1 MTGAREKTAARLKKE
16 ANFYADQFCGS
27 TYGQGL
33 AKIVGNDNIRVL
45 TESFTLIAYGQYGR
59 TPNRWTGEMAA
70 EVVGLDLVD
79 HAEYNDLFVRTF
91 VPILINYVIYVDHEV
106 GYIKNSA
113 ALVHGLV
120 DGSANFYET
129 YYDPVEPGIE
139 NMPPETL
146 EQLKGES
153 GQQLLAQTDPAEVEM
168 MKEDYHYLKAAQD
181 SHEYLDPEDQKM
193 LEIFEGLFGPQ
204 DVSPAKK
211 AGQAQMKLRKKKG
224 KKKGQEKQ
232 NKNKHFNF
240 RVNEKEYNKIKS
252 KIEKSELNTSEY
264 LLKTAMNK
272 EIIVIDGLEEII
284 MQLRKIGNNIN
295 QLTKLCNQGRL
306 TNINLEDVKKEMKS
320 IWQLLN
326 LLIQK
331 QS

>member
-1 MTGAREKTAARLKKE
+1 MTEK
-16 ANFYADQFCGS
+16 
-27 TYGQGL
+27 
-33 AKIVGNDNIRVL
+33 
-45 TESFTLIAYGQYGR
+45 
-59 TPNRWTGEMAA
+59 
-70 EVVGLDLVD
+70 
-79 HAEYNDLFVRTF
+79 
-91 VPILINYVIYVDHEV
+91 
-106 GYIKNSA
+106 
-113 ALVHGLV
+113 
-120 DGSANFYET
+120 
-129 YYDPVEPGIE
+129 
-139 NMPPETL
+139 
-146 EQLKGES
+146 
-153 GQQLLAQTDPAEVEM
+153 
-168 MKEDYHYLKAAQD
+168 
-181 SHEYLDPEDQKM
+181 
-193 LEIFEGLFGPQ
+193 
-204 DVSPAKK
+204 
-211 AGQAQMKLRKKKG
+211 
-224 KKKGQEKQ
+224 KQ

-295 QLTKLCNQGRL
+295 QLTKLCNQGRI